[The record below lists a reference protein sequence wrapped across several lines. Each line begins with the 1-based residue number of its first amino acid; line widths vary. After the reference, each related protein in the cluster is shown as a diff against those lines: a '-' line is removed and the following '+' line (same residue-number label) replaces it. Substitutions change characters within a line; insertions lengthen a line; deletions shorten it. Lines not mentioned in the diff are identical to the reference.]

1 MDEFK
6 LLEKKFKEMQE
17 ALFQYLRVN
26 KLIVHDKNIT
36 EMVKT
41 LNQVQTVIPGHHYI
55 GLKTNDKGYII
66 GYEVFDKVVNVQPV
80 PKDIS
85 KQYYKVDKYGR
96 FSVDEEKRERFW
108 GEQ

>member
-1 MDEFK
+1 MEEFK
-6 LLEKKFKEMQE
+6 LLETKFKEMQE

-41 LNQVQTVIPGHHYI
+41 LNQVQTIVPGHQYI
-55 GLKTNDKGYII
+55 GLKTNDKGYVI
-66 GYEVFDKVVNVQPV
+66 GYEVFDKVVDLQPV
-80 PKDIS
+80 PEDIQ

-96 FSVDEEKRERFW
+96 FSVDKEKRERFW
-108 GEQ
+108 GEE